1 MLGLS
6 KEKTRTILVWGIG
19 IAVAIAGIINVF
31 GAFLWLYY
39 PFSPAMLIAYFVLTV
54 LFPILYFKCKKR
66 AYAIVSFVLFLVPF
80 LMLGYIGIGI
90 KVGWIQWL

>member
-1 MLGLS
+1 MS
-6 KEKTRTILVWGIG
+6 KEKIRTILVWGIG

-39 PFSPAMLIAYFVLTV
+39 PFSPAMLIAYFVLAV